1 MNYCYY
7 LLLCLVVIFYR
18 AFSFTCLAPMQ
29 FIGTKESVYTRKEFD
44 SYKTGLG
51 HLQKLGKLF
60 QVKHLCCRIITRSR
74 SLLCFPLWKSLLISL
89 PQTSKYE
96 KSLLIWLVPR
106 RLSIDVNLR
115 AKEGGKEKTGET
127 LPPLLSRPFPWSLAL
142 LHQSL
147 TFRARLCSQKKCE
160 KRSASSG

>member
-18 AFSFTCLAPMQ
+18 TFSSTCLAPMQ
-29 FIGTKESVYTRKEFD
+29 IYWNKRKRVHKKRVQLLHDWFGTRNTANYSKSNTCVVEKWPEADHCFVFPYERVVWYLYLGLLSMRK
-44 SYKTGLG
+44 
-51 HLQKLGKLF
+51 
-60 QVKHLCCRIITRSR
+60 
-74 SLLCFPLWKSLLISL
+74 LLS
-89 PQTSKYE
+89 
-96 KSLLIWLVPR
+96 WLVPR

-142 LHQSL
+142 CHQSL
-147 TFRARLCSQKKCE
+147 VFRARLCSRQKCG
-160 KRSASSG
+160 KRSAPSG